1 MFSRI
6 KKFALTSAMLVVM
19 FSILIAS
26 VCAGELIDYS
36 SSLVRVGL
44 YYSTTA
50 LKSVDISNSGGFS
63 IFVSEDSY
71 EPVMIDVS
79 MLHVDV
85 NGGALRISTVFG
97 SELASSD
104 AGAKIYVYS
113 ANPDDTITVNG
124 TSYYGGLEMYVDQ
137 NGKIV
142 VINAVSIDD
151 YLKGVLPSEVYPSW
165 NIEALKAAA
174 IVSRTY
180 ALRNAVNSSHQANDF
195 DICSTTHCQMYT
207 GRTKEN
213 ERTNQA
219 ITETEGLVVMY
230 GDELAMT
237 PYHSSNGGYTET
249 AAGAW
254 GGSKDA
260 YPYLTNVFTPYEDY
274 RNVPNGKWENIVL
287 PAELYKH
294 VPESYRKTLT
304 GKSYSFDIT
313 RDFSGFNEKMTVKDE
328 FGNTLTLSTSGSVRG
343 FFGDL
348 VKSANFGIA
357 NTYVPSD
364 NVSGSMTVITAQ
376 GTQEITGINGYEYIT
391 ADGRYTCAGF
401 KNVYVFDGQGY
412 GHGVGLSQFGSRC
425 MADAGFLYDEIVL
438 TYFPGT
444 DIISIYDLFTEP
456 ETEF

>member
-1 MFSRI
+1 MLLRL
-6 KKFALTSAMLVVM
+6 KKFALTFAILFVLA
-19 FSILIAS
+19 SIFVAN

-36 SSLVRVGL
+36 NSLVRVGI

-71 EPVMIDVS
+71 EPVLIDVS
-79 MLHVDV
+79 MLSVDV
-85 NGGALRISTVFG
+85 KNGALSISTVFG
-97 SELASSD
+97 SELASSA

-113 ANPDDTITVNG
+113 ANPDDTITVND
-124 TSYYGGLEMYVDQ
+124 TSYYGGLEMYVNE

-165 NIEALKAAA
+165 NMEALKAAA

-180 ALRNAVNSSHQANDF
+180 ALRNAVNSSHQSDGF
-195 DICSTTHCQMYT
+195 DICATTHCQMYT

-219 ITETEGLVVMY
+219 ISETEGFVVMY
-230 GDELAMT
+230 GEELAMT

-249 AAGAW
+249 ASGAW
-254 GGSKDA
+254 GGSKDT
-260 YPYLTNVFTPYEDY
+260 YPYLINVFTPYEDY

-294 VPESYRKTLT
+294 IPENYRKTLT
-304 GKSYSFDIT
+304 GNNYSFEIT
-313 RDFSGFNEKMTVKDE
+313 RALSGFNEKMTVKDE
-328 FGNTLTLSTSGSVRG
+328 FGNKLTLSTSGAVRG

-364 NVSGSMTVITAQ
+364 NVSGSITVITAQ
-376 GTQEITGINGYEYIT
+376 GTQEITGINSYEYIT
-391 ADGRYTCAGF
+391 AEGRYTCAGF

-425 MADAGFLYDEIVL
+425 MADAGFTYDEIIL